1 MAVIFYN
8 ILYFCSILSGPQG
21 LLSPLG
27 PRGAQRLQPNY
38 ILVKVTE
45 WNNIRLY
52 IWIDAA

>member
-45 WNNIRLY
+45 WNNIWLY